1 MAMKEISL
9 NCGKIFSNVAVEC
22 NVIQLDIIRV
32 VLVGLRQSVLT
43 MDEGTLGSFSSCLFC
58 WDNTSCCD

>member
-9 NCGKIFSNVAVEC
+9 NCGKIFSNVTVEC

-43 MDEGTLGSFSSCLFC
+43 MDE
-58 WDNTSCCD
+58 